1 MGWIA
6 SSTPYLTPPPPG
18 EPDAWTQQAAG
29 RGTQRIVSASHVEAT
44 PEVAEALAVPVGEPV
59 LHRVRL
65 ISVDGAPVELVS
77 SYYPADRLGPDAA
90 PLGQPPRI
98 KGGAVRLLA
107 DLGWTAAVNVE
118 DVSAETAAEYAAPG
132 IDPLTPVLVTRR
144 TVLSAEHVPFEYTV
158 MVAWDRR
165 RQRYTLRAE

>member
-1 MGWIA
+1 M
-6 SSTPYLTPPPPG
+6 
-18 EPDAWTQQAAG
+18 AG
-29 RGTQRIVSASHVEAT
+29 RGTQRIVSAGHAEAT
-44 PEVAEALAVPVGEPV
+44 PEVAEALDIPVGAPV

-77 SYYPADRLGPDAA
+77 SHFPTERLGVDAA
-90 PLGQPPRI
+90 PLGGPRQI

-107 DLGWTAAVNVE
+107 DLGWTAAANVE
-118 DVSAETAAEYAAPG
+118 DVSAETAAEHAVPG
-132 IDPLTPVLVTRR
+132 IDAHTPVLVTRR
-144 TVLSAEHVPFEYTV
+144 TVLNAERVPFEYTV